1 MPYLAKTTIIGHI
14 GKQAEYKHLSND
26 EDKGY
31 YKFTVAVNC
40 GYGDKKITNWFDVI
54 CFKKIPDWKY
64 NQLVKGATV
73 LVIGDFKHTVTESHE
88 KYYNH
93 LNINAETIE
102 VLPKKDK
109 EEDAASG
116 EPVQGTFDDDIPPF

>member
-14 GKQAEYKHLSND
+14 GRQAEYKRLSND

-31 YKFTVAVNC
+31 YSFTVAVNV
-40 GYGDKKITNWFDVI
+40 GYGEKKVTNWFDIV

-73 LVIGDFKHTVTESHE
+73 LVIGDFKQTVTAKDGKNYTHM
-88 KYYNH
+88 
-93 LNINAETIE
+93 NINAETIE
-102 VLPKKDK
+102 VLPKEPK
-109 EEDAASG
+109 EAASDSS
-116 EPVQGTFDDDIPPF
+116 FDDDTPPF